1 MACVRGA
8 ADGSVALWLARRV
21 PARAPA
27 DISIGSKGYDSVL
40 RTGFRIGDTVS
51 APGRQFLPG
60 MSDPPCGNS
69 GGNPFTV
76 NPFETTHRAILA

>member
-1 MACVRGA
+1 
-8 ADGSVALWLARRV
+8 
-21 PARAPA
+21 
-27 DISIGSKGYDSVL
+27 VL